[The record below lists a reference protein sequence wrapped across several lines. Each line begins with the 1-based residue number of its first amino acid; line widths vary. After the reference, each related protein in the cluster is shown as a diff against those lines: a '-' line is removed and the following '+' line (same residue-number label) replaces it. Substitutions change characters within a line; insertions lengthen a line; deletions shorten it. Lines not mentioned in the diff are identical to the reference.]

1 MLSALIQSQAAV
13 VAIVLIVTQIAI
25 QLFLSHL
32 NGLFLLRSG
41 FGYSVMLL
49 LFHMQAASALAA
61 LTIIS
66 KEIVETTIS
75 DYESKLRESDR
86 SLYIKIKIF

>member
-1 MLSALIQSQAAV
+1 MIGILGIPGWKVWLCTAV
-13 VAIVLIVTQIAI
+13 FFCCSFAI

-32 NGLFLLRSG
+32 NGLFLVRSG

-75 DYESKLRESDR
+75 DYDLSMKS
-86 SLYIKIKIF
+86 SANS